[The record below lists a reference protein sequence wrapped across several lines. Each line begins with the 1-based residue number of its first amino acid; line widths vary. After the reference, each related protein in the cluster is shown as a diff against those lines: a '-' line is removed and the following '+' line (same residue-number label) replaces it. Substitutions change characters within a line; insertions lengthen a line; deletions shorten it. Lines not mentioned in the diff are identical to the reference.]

1 MAQQGIDVDPRV
13 GQQPVHLLDRVL
25 GQAPTGQRQALIDH
39 ADRERGALDHP
50 QRGPGQ
56 GKDALGMQ
64 VWREKRLQELM
75 DALERERLL
84 RRHGVVPCIGSRVQ
98 NRILVRLPSP
108 LNCLSPVKRQTCRL
122 ESLTASHPII
132 HPARP
137 RTSSKRNE
145 GMHEPSDP

>member
-1 MAQQGIDVDPRV
+1 
-13 GQQPVHLLDRVL
+13 
-25 GQAPTGQRQALIDH
+25 
-39 ADRERGALDHP
+39 
-50 QRGPGQ
+50 
-56 GKDALGMQ
+56 MQ
-64 VWREKRLQELM
+64 VLREKRLEELM

-145 GMHEPSDP
+145 GMHEGSGRKTSCPLSLLLRLEGSLAMESQMCLTMSSG